1 MSFSISVQKLANLKY
16 MSSEFTGASTLGA
29 PLPDPKPVLDIID
42 GMRISKAV
50 YAALELGVFDVLKE
64 NSLAIAECA
73 EQLDC
78 NPQALERLLD
88 ACTAA
93 GLLEKRDGRYCNTQL
108 ASVYISR
115 SSPNTLAGYM
125 LYANRIHW
133 RLWEHLED
141 AVTEGSAR
149 WSQTFGEKE
158 NIFDHFFVTDA
169 AKETFLAAMHGMGT
183 LSSPAVAAAFDLS
196 SHRIA
201 ADLGGATGHL
211 VASICERYPSVRGI
225 VFDLPRVIAVTR
237 KRLSAAGLEDRVSV
251 VEGDF
256 FNDPLP
262 EADLYCLGRIF
273 HDWNEEKIR
282 ALLRKMHAALPEG
295 GAILLAEVLLNDDKT
310 GPLSGLL
317 QSLNMLACTEGKER
331 NLTEYRALFE
341 SEGFAEVRGVHTGKV
356 VDAIYARKA

>member
-1 MSFSISVQKLANLKY
+1 MQKIANLKY
-16 MSSEFTGASTLGA
+16 MSSDSTGAASLGA

-42 GMRISKAV
+42 GMRLSKAV
-50 YAALELGVFDVLKE
+50 FTALELGVFDVMKE
-64 NSLAIAECA
+64 HALSIGECA
-73 EQLDC
+73 EQLHC
-78 NPQALERLLD
+78 NEGALERLLD

-93 GLLEKRDGRYCNTQL
+93 GLLEKCDGRYRNSAL
-108 ASVYISR
+108 ASVYVSR
-115 SSPNTLAGYM
+115 SSPRTLAGYM

-211 VASICERYPSVRGI
+211 VASICERYPSIHGI

-251 VEGDF
+251 IEGDF

-282 ALLRKMHAALPEG
+282 ALLRKMHSALPEG
-295 GAILLAEVLLNDDKT
+295 GAVLLAEVLLSDDKT

-317 QSLNMLACTEGKER
+317 QSLNMLACTEGRER
-331 NLTEYRALFE
+331 NLAEYRELFE
-341 SEGFAEVRGVHTGKV
+341 TEGFTDVRGVHTGKV
-356 VDAIYARKA
+356 VDAVYARKA